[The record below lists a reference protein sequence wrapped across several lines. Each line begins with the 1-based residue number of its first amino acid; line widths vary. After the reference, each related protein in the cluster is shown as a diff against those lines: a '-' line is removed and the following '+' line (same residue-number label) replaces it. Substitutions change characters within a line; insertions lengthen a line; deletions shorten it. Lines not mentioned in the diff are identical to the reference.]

1 MNHMT
6 SITRSFCTI
15 FSSLAL
21 CILAMG
27 QFMRPAMAQYS
38 APAGNAHP
46 TAEHSESNTAA
57 PFGTTP
63 RQATMDSAKKL
74 AFANALDLR
83 PLKDLA
89 VYNNGRIKILDSL
102 AREVVSSLVGRKDFQ
117 DLLPSGD
124 DAAKAKK
131 VGYDPIFTFIDLAI
145 DPAFYADKPLI
156 HVYFLPLREKLLEA
170 ALPGSTP
177 EAENTRERWK
187 RLGRLQPIWIA
198 KHMQAVMNSMPL
210 DGAGGRSANDVQQ
223 AMQDYLNAGKM
234 WTIVPVIDST
244 KPWQHITQLDAAKH
258 PALAAAITSFG
269 NAWRAG
275 DAPAVN
281 AAAVTIATAMPAL
294 APDAYPTFRRNVEQ
308 AYNASNPFE
317 WGSWLYAFSLVSL
330 LLAFGTQRHWIK
342 WMGIALLAA
351 AVGMHAFGFIARCY
365 IAERFAIQNQ
375 FESMTG
381 VSLFAAIVGITLAL
395 GRRQLLFAAATAAVG
410 FMILVTATQTGIP
423 GREINREA
431 AILNTSVLLKYHVTI
446 VLFSYGLISLGF
458 IISLFYLAVH
468 YLSAARQ
475 RELAAATSGSSNI
488 VGISGGAAV
497 LGGTGGGS
505 GSFGGG
511 NFGSGNLGGGNLGS
525 GIPVDA
531 MTSVAASALG
541 IGSADDAR
549 GGTPRL
555 LKDLDKAQITVM
567 QLAFWTLGVGIILGA
582 WWADHSWGRWWA
594 FDPKELWALLTWI
607 VYLIVVHARVGG
619 VANRGLVT
627 AWLSILGFIVMLFC
641 YFGVN
646 LLLPGLHAYA

>member
-1 MNHMT
+1 MNHMN
-6 SITRSFCTI
+6 RSVLTV

-21 CILAMG
+21 CILAMVA
-27 QFMRPAMAQYS
+27 FTRPALAQYN

-46 TAEHSESNTAA
+46 AAEHAGGDTMA

-74 AFANALDLR
+74 AFSQALDLT

-89 VYNNGRIKILDSL
+89 VYNNGRIKILDSV

-117 DLLPSGD
+117 DLLPTGND
-124 DAAKAKK
+124 DAKAKK
-131 VGYDPIFTFIDLAI
+131 IGYDPMFTFIDLAI

-156 HVYFLPLREKLLEA
+156 HVYFLPLREKLLQA
-170 ALPGSTP
+170 AIPGNTP
-177 EAENTRERWK
+177 EAENSRERWK

-198 KHMQAVMNSMPL
+198 KHMQGVMNSMPL

-223 AMQDYLNAGKM
+223 AMQDYLGAGKM
-234 WTIVPVIDST
+234 WTIVPVVDST
-244 KPWQHITQLDAAKH
+244 KPWQHLLEFDSARN

-269 NAWRAG
+269 NAWRSG

-281 AAAVTIATAMPAL
+281 AAAVTIAAAL
-294 APDAYPTFRRNVEQ
+294 PTLVPDAYPTFRRTLEQ

-317 WGSWLYAFSLVSL
+317 WGSWLYAVSLVSL
-330 LLAFGTQRHWIK
+330 LLAFGTQRPWIK

-351 AVGMHAFGFIARCY
+351 AVGMHAFGFAARCY
-365 IAERFAIQNQ
+365 IADRFAIQNQ

-381 VSLFAAIVGITLAL
+381 VSLFAAIVGISLAL

-458 IISLFYLAVH
+458 ITSLFYLAIH

-475 RELAAATSGSSNI
+475 RELAAPTSGTSNI
-488 VGISGGAAV
+488 VGISNGAAV
-497 LGGTGGGS
+497 FGGTRGGS
-505 GSFGGG
+505 GGT
-511 NFGSGNLGGGNLGS
+511 LGGGN
-525 GIPVDA
+525 PVDA
-531 MTSVAASALG
+531 MSSVAASALG

-567 QLAFWTLGVGIILGA
+567 QMAFWTLGVGIILGA

-594 FDPKELWALLTWI
+594 FDPKELWALLTWL
-607 VYLIVVHARVGG
+607 VYLVVVHARVGG

-627 AWLSILGFIVMLFC
+627 AWLSILGFMVMLFC